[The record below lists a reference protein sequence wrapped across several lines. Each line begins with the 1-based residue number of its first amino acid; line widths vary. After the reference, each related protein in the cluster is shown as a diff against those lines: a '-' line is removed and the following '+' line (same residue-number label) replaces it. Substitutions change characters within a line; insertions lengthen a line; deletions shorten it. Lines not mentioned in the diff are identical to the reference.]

1 VISRTAAT
9 LNLDAEV
16 LSLGSPADGKV
27 NSFLYPLSLDSDD
40 FTNARFG
47 AIAAVILNIK
57 RLPRYNVP

>member
-1 VISRTAAT
+1 VVSRPAAV

-16 LSLGSPADGKV
+16 LSLGYLADGKF

-40 FTNARFG
+40 FTNAKFD
-47 AIAAVILNIK
+47 AIAVVSANIK